1 MKKQLIINADDF
13 GIHLAV
19 NEAVRKAAT
28 EGILTS
34 TSLMAGGDA
43 FDEAVEMARSMPS
56 LGIGI
61 HLTLVG
67 GIKPV
72 LPPSEV
78 PSLTWDNG
86 VFCHDYGKLIVRDLE
101 GKISLSEVYAEWDAQ
116 IQKIMNT
123 GLPVTHMDGHQ
134 HMHMWPHFYPIA
146 RDLAKK
152 YHISCMRVPDEDVL
166 YGMKDGHIIRWA
178 AKNGLSLLS
187 RMHRPDLKKNHI
199 RTNDHFFG
207 MLYGGHLSPE
217 RFAKFILQTKPG
229 ITEIMCHPSADT
241 RAMEDTFHWGYHGED
256 ELAGLL
262 ADINRE
268 LIEKKQ
274 ISLIDVYKRQGSC
287 IPVLPGSTGRYYC
300 AGKQR
305 GD

>member
-13 GIHLAV
+13 GIHPVV

-43 FDEAVEMARSMPS
+43 FDEAVEMARSMSS

-67 GIKPV
+67 GIKSV

-101 GKISLSEVYAEWDAQ
+101 GKILLSEVYAEWDAQ

-166 YGMKDGHIIRWA
+166 FGMKDGHIIRWA

-268 LIEKKQ
+268 LIAKKQ
-274 ISLIDVYKRQGSC
+274 ISLISYRDVREE
-287 IPVLPGSTGRYYC
+287 
-300 AGKQR
+300 
-305 GD
+305 

>member
-13 GIHLAV
+13 GIHPAV

-43 FDEAVEMARSMPS
+43 FDEAIEMARSMLS

-123 GLPVTHMDGHQ
+123 GLPITHMDGHQ

-166 YGMKDGHIIRWA
+166 FGMKDGHIIRWA

-229 ITEIMCHPSADT
+229 ITEIMCHPSSDT
-241 RAMEDTFHWGYHGED
+241 RAMENTFHWGYHGED

-268 LIEKKQ
+268 LIAKKQ
-274 ISLIDVYKRQGSC
+274 ISLISYRDVREE
-287 IPVLPGSTGRYYC
+287 
-300 AGKQR
+300 
-305 GD
+305 

>member
-13 GIHLAV
+13 GIHPAV

-56 LGIGI
+56 LGIGV

-134 HMHMWPHFYPIA
+134 HMHMWPHFYPIV

-152 YHISCMRVPDEDVL
+152 YHVSCMRVPDEDVL
-166 YGMKDGHIIRWA
+166 FGMKDGHIIRWA

-268 LIEKKQ
+268 LIAKKQ
-274 ISLIDVYKRQGSC
+274 ISLISYRDVREE
-287 IPVLPGSTGRYYC
+287 
-300 AGKQR
+300 
-305 GD
+305 

>member
-13 GIHLAV
+13 GIHPAV

-67 GIKPV
+67 GIKSV

-101 GKISLSEVYAEWDAQ
+101 GKILLSEVYAEWDAQ

-166 YGMKDGHIIRWA
+166 FGMKDGPIIRWA

-256 ELAGLL
+256 ELAGLV
-262 ADINRE
+262 ADMNRE
-268 LIEKKQ
+268 
-274 ISLIDVYKRQGSC
+274 
-287 IPVLPGSTGRYYC
+287 
-300 AGKQR
+300 
-305 GD
+305 

>member
-13 GIHLAV
+13 GIHPAV

-67 GIKPV
+67 GIKSV

-86 VFCHDYGKLIVRDLE
+86 VSCHDYGKLIVRDLE
-101 GKISLSEVYAEWDAQ
+101 GKILLSEVYAEWDAQ

-166 YGMKDGHIIRWA
+166 FGMKDGHIIRWA

-268 LIEKKQ
+268 LIAKKQ
-274 ISLIDVYKRQGSC
+274 ISLISYRDVREE
-287 IPVLPGSTGRYYC
+287 
-300 AGKQR
+300 
-305 GD
+305 

>member
-13 GIHLAV
+13 GIHPAV

-166 YGMKDGHIIRWA
+166 FGMKDGHIIRWA

-207 MLYGGHLSPE
+207 MIYGGHLSPE

-274 ISLIDVYKRQGSC
+274 ISLISYRDVREE
-287 IPVLPGSTGRYYC
+287 
-300 AGKQR
+300 
-305 GD
+305 

>member
-13 GIHLAV
+13 GIHPAV

-166 YGMKDGHIIRWA
+166 FGMKDGHIIRWA

-187 RMHRPDLKKNHI
+187 RMHRPDLEKNHI

-274 ISLIDVYKRQGSC
+274 ISLISYRDVREE
-287 IPVLPGSTGRYYC
+287 
-300 AGKQR
+300 
-305 GD
+305 

>member
-13 GIHLAV
+13 GIHPAV
-19 NEAVRKAAT
+19 NAAVRKAAT

-67 GIKPV
+67 GIKSV

-152 YHISCMRVPDEDVL
+152 YHISCMRVPEEDVL
-166 YGMKDGHIIRWA
+166 FGMKDGHIIRWA

-217 RFAKFILQTKPG
+217 RFAKFILQTRPG

-274 ISLIDVYKRQGSC
+274 ISLISYRDVREE
-287 IPVLPGSTGRYYC
+287 
-300 AGKQR
+300 
-305 GD
+305 

>member
-1 MKKQLIINADDF
+1 MKKQIIINADDF
-13 GIHLAV
+13 GIHPAV

-67 GIKPV
+67 GIKSV

-101 GKISLSEVYAEWDAQ
+101 GKILLSEVYAEWDAQ

-166 YGMKDGHIIRWA
+166 FGMKDGHIIRWA

-268 LIEKKQ
+268 LIAKKQ
-274 ISLIDVYKRQGSC
+274 ISLISYRDVREE
-287 IPVLPGSTGRYYC
+287 
-300 AGKQR
+300 
-305 GD
+305 

>member
-13 GIHLAV
+13 GIHPAV

-78 PSLTWDNG
+78 SSLTWDNG

-166 YGMKDGHIIRWA
+166 FGMKDGHIIRWA

-217 RFAKFILQTKPG
+217 RFAKFIMQTKPG

-274 ISLIDVYKRQGSC
+274 ISLISYRDVREE
-287 IPVLPGSTGRYYC
+287 
-300 AGKQR
+300 
-305 GD
+305 

>member
-13 GIHLAV
+13 GIHPAV

-101 GKISLSEVYAEWDAQ
+101 GKILLSEVYAEWDAQ

-166 YGMKDGHIIRWA
+166 FGMKEGHIIRWA

-217 RFAKFILQTKPG
+217 RFAEFILQTKPG

-268 LIEKKQ
+268 LIAKKQ
-274 ISLIDVYKRQGSC
+274 ISLISYRDVREE
-287 IPVLPGSTGRYYC
+287 
-300 AGKQR
+300 
-305 GD
+305 

>member
-13 GIHLAV
+13 GIHPAV

-56 LGIGI
+56 LGIGV

-166 YGMKDGHIIRWA
+166 FGMKDGHIIRWA

-217 RFAKFILQTKPG
+217 RFAEFILQTKPG

-241 RAMEDTFHWGYHGED
+241 RAMEDTFHWGYYGED

-268 LIEKKQ
+268 LIAKKQ
-274 ISLIDVYKRQGSC
+274 ISLISYRDVREE
-287 IPVLPGSTGRYYC
+287 
-300 AGKQR
+300 
-305 GD
+305 

>member
-13 GIHLAV
+13 GIHPAV

-61 HLTLVG
+61 HHTLVG

-166 YGMKDGHIIRWA
+166 FGMKDGHIIRWA

-187 RMHRPDLKKNHI
+187 RMHRSDLKKNHV

-217 RFAKFILQTKPG
+217 RFAKFILQTRPG

-256 ELAGLL
+256 ELTGLL

-274 ISLIDVYKRQGSC
+274 ISLISYRDVREE
-287 IPVLPGSTGRYYC
+287 
-300 AGKQR
+300 
-305 GD
+305 

>member
-13 GIHLAV
+13 GIHPAV

-166 YGMKDGHIIRWA
+166 FGMKDGHIIRWA

-207 MLYGGHLSPE
+207 MLYGGHLNPE

-274 ISLIDVYKRQGSC
+274 ISLISYRDVREE
-287 IPVLPGSTGRYYC
+287 
-300 AGKQR
+300 
-305 GD
+305 

>member
-13 GIHLAV
+13 GIHPA
-19 NEAVRKAAT
+19 EMKPCVRRLQKEFSPAHRLWP
-28 EGILTS
+28 EGMP
-34 TSLMAGGDA
+34 LMK
-43 FDEAVEMARSMPS
+43 

-166 YGMKDGHIIRWA
+166 FGMKDGHIIRWA

-274 ISLIDVYKRQGSC
+274 ISLISYRDVREE
-287 IPVLPGSTGRYYC
+287 
-300 AGKQR
+300 
-305 GD
+305 

>member
-13 GIHLAV
+13 GIHPAV

-123 GLPVTHMDGHQ
+123 GLLVTHMDGHQ

-166 YGMKDGHIIRWA
+166 FGMKDGHIIRWA

-217 RFAKFILQTKPG
+217 RFAKFILQTRPG

-274 ISLIDVYKRQGSC
+274 ISLISYRDVREE
-287 IPVLPGSTGRYYC
+287 
-300 AGKQR
+300 
-305 GD
+305 

>member
-13 GIHLAV
+13 GIHPAV

-123 GLPVTHMDGHQ
+123 GLPITHMDGHQ

-166 YGMKDGHIIRWA
+166 FGMKDGHIIRWA

-241 RAMEDTFHWGYHGED
+241 RAMENTFHWGYHGED

-268 LIEKKQ
+268 LIAKKQ
-274 ISLIDVYKRQGSC
+274 ISLISYRDVREE
-287 IPVLPGSTGRYYC
+287 
-300 AGKQR
+300 
-305 GD
+305 

>member
-13 GIHLAV
+13 GIHPAV

-166 YGMKDGHIIRWA
+166 FGMKDGHIIRWA

-268 LIEKKQ
+268 LIAKKQ
-274 ISLIDVYKRQGSC
+274 ISLISYRDVREE
-287 IPVLPGSTGRYYC
+287 
-300 AGKQR
+300 
-305 GD
+305 

>member
-13 GIHLAV
+13 GIHPAV
-19 NEAVRKAAT
+19 NEAVHKAAT

-43 FDEAVEMARSMPS
+43 FNEAVEMARSMPS

-166 YGMKDGHIIRWA
+166 FGMKDGHIIRWA

-274 ISLIDVYKRQGSC
+274 ISLISYRDVREE
-287 IPVLPGSTGRYYC
+287 
-300 AGKQR
+300 
-305 GD
+305 

>member
-13 GIHLAV
+13 GIHPAV
-19 NEAVRKAAT
+19 NEAVHKAAT

-166 YGMKDGHIIRWA
+166 FGMKDGHIIRWA

-187 RMHRPDLKKNHI
+187 RMHRPDLKKNRI

-274 ISLIDVYKRQGSC
+274 ISLISYRDVREE
-287 IPVLPGSTGRYYC
+287 
-300 AGKQR
+300 
-305 GD
+305 

>member
-13 GIHLAV
+13 GIHPAV

-43 FDEAVEMARSMPS
+43 FDEAFEMARSMPS

-166 YGMKDGHIIRWA
+166 FGMKDGHIIRWA

-268 LIEKKQ
+268 LIVKKQ
-274 ISLIDVYKRQGSC
+274 ISLISYRDVREE
-287 IPVLPGSTGRYYC
+287 
-300 AGKQR
+300 
-305 GD
+305 

>member
-13 GIHLAV
+13 GIHPAV

-43 FDEAVEMARSMPS
+43 FNEAVEMARSMPS

-166 YGMKDGHIIRWA
+166 FGMKDGHIIRWA

-229 ITEIMCHPSADT
+229 ITEIMCNPSADT

-274 ISLIDVYKRQGSC
+274 IILISYRDVREE
-287 IPVLPGSTGRYYC
+287 
-300 AGKQR
+300 
-305 GD
+305 

>member
-1 MKKQLIINADDF
+1 MRKQLIINADDF
-13 GIHLAV
+13 GIHPAV

-101 GKISLSEVYAEWDAQ
+101 GKISLSEVYAEWYAQ

-166 YGMKDGHIIRWA
+166 FGMKDGHIIRWA

-274 ISLIDVYKRQGSC
+274 ISLISYRDVREE
-287 IPVLPGSTGRYYC
+287 
-300 AGKQR
+300 
-305 GD
+305 

>member
-13 GIHLAV
+13 GIHPAV

-86 VFCHDYGKLIVRDLE
+86 VFCHDYGKLIVRDME

-166 YGMKDGHIIRWA
+166 FGMKDGHIIRWA

-207 MLYGGHLSPE
+207 MLYGGHLNPE

-274 ISLIDVYKRQGSC
+274 ISLISYRDVREE
-287 IPVLPGSTGRYYC
+287 
-300 AGKQR
+300 
-305 GD
+305 

>member
-13 GIHLAV
+13 GIHPAV

-34 TSLMAGGDA
+34 TSLMAGGYA

-166 YGMKDGHIIRWA
+166 FGMKDGHIIRWA

-274 ISLIDVYKRQGSC
+274 ISLISYRDVREE
-287 IPVLPGSTGRYYC
+287 
-300 AGKQR
+300 
-305 GD
+305 

>member
-13 GIHLAV
+13 GIHPAV

-134 HMHMWPHFYPIA
+134 HIHMWPHFYPIA

-166 YGMKDGHIIRWA
+166 FGMKDGHIIRWA

-274 ISLIDVYKRQGSC
+274 ISLISYRDVREE
-287 IPVLPGSTGRYYC
+287 
-300 AGKQR
+300 
-305 GD
+305 

>member
-13 GIHLAV
+13 GIHPAV
-19 NEAVRKAAT
+19 NEAVHKAAT

-146 RDLAKK
+146 KDLAKK

-166 YGMKDGHIIRWA
+166 FGMKDGHIIRWA

-217 RFAKFILQTKPG
+217 RFAEFILQTKPG

-274 ISLIDVYKRQGSC
+274 ISLISYRDVREE
-287 IPVLPGSTGRYYC
+287 
-300 AGKQR
+300 
-305 GD
+305 

>member
-13 GIHLAV
+13 GIHPAV
-19 NEAVRKAAT
+19 NEAVHKAAT

-61 HLTLVG
+61 HLTLVE

-166 YGMKDGHIIRWA
+166 FGMKDGHIIRWA

-229 ITEIMCHPSADT
+229 ITEIMCHPSSDT

-274 ISLIDVYKRQGSC
+274 ISLISYRDVREE
-287 IPVLPGSTGRYYC
+287 
-300 AGKQR
+300 
-305 GD
+305 

>member
-13 GIHLAV
+13 GIHPAV

-101 GKISLSEVYAEWDAQ
+101 GKISISEVYAEWDAQ

-166 YGMKDGHIIRWA
+166 FGMKDGHIIRWA

-187 RMHRPDLKKNHI
+187 RMHRSDLKKNHI

-217 RFAKFILQTKPG
+217 RFAKFILQTRPG

-274 ISLIDVYKRQGSC
+274 ISLISYRDVREE
-287 IPVLPGSTGRYYC
+287 
-300 AGKQR
+300 
-305 GD
+305 

>member
-13 GIHLAV
+13 GIHPAV

-67 GIKPV
+67 GIKSV

-101 GKISLSEVYAEWDAQ
+101 GKILLSEVYAEWDAQ

-152 YHISCMRVPDEDVL
+152 YHISCMGVPDEDVL
-166 YGMKDGHIIRWA
+166 FGMKDGHIIRWA

-268 LIEKKQ
+268 LIAKKQ
-274 ISLIDVYKRQGSC
+274 ISLISYRDVREE
-287 IPVLPGSTGRYYC
+287 
-300 AGKQR
+300 
-305 GD
+305 

>member
-13 GIHLAV
+13 GIHPAV

-116 IQKIMNT
+116 IQRIMNT

-166 YGMKDGHIIRWA
+166 FGMKDGHIIRWA

-187 RMHRPDLKKNHI
+187 RMHRSDLKKNHI

-217 RFAKFILQTKPG
+217 RFAKFILQTRPG

-274 ISLIDVYKRQGSC
+274 ISLISYREVREE
-287 IPVLPGSTGRYYC
+287 
-300 AGKQR
+300 
-305 GD
+305 

>member
-13 GIHLAV
+13 GIHPAV

-67 GIKPV
+67 GIKSV

-101 GKISLSEVYAEWDAQ
+101 GKILLSEVYAEWDAQ

-166 YGMKDGHIIRWA
+166 FGMKDGHIIRWA

-268 LIEKKQ
+268 LIAKKQ
-274 ISLIDVYKRQGSC
+274 ISLISYRDVREE
-287 IPVLPGSTGRYYC
+287 
-300 AGKQR
+300 
-305 GD
+305 

>member
-13 GIHLAV
+13 GIHPAV

-56 LGIGI
+56 LGIGV

-166 YGMKDGHIIRWA
+166 FGMKDGHIIRWA

-217 RFAKFILQTKPG
+217 RFAEFILQTKPG

-268 LIEKKQ
+268 LIAKKQ
-274 ISLIDVYKRQGSC
+274 ISLISYRDVREE
-287 IPVLPGSTGRYYC
+287 
-300 AGKQR
+300 
-305 GD
+305 

>member
-13 GIHLAV
+13 GIHPAV

-166 YGMKDGHIIRWA
+166 FVMKDGHIIRWA

-274 ISLIDVYKRQGSC
+274 ISLISYRDVREE
-287 IPVLPGSTGRYYC
+287 
-300 AGKQR
+300 
-305 GD
+305 

>member
-13 GIHLAV
+13 GIHPAV

-166 YGMKDGHIIRWA
+166 FGMKDGHIIRWA

-274 ISLIDVYKRQGSC
+274 ISLISYRDVRE
-287 IPVLPGSTGRYYC
+287 V
-300 AGKQR
+300 
-305 GD
+305 

>member
-13 GIHLAV
+13 GIHPAV
-19 NEAVRKAAT
+19 NEAVRRAAT

-166 YGMKDGHIIRWA
+166 FGMKDGHIIRWA

-207 MLYGGHLSPE
+207 MLYGGHLSPK

-274 ISLIDVYKRQGSC
+274 ISLISYRDVREE
-287 IPVLPGSTGRYYC
+287 
-300 AGKQR
+300 
-305 GD
+305 

>member
-13 GIHLAV
+13 GIHPAV
-19 NEAVRKAAT
+19 NEAVHKAAT

-166 YGMKDGHIIRWA
+166 FGMKDGHIIRWA

-262 ADINRE
+262 ADVNRE

-274 ISLIDVYKRQGSC
+274 ISLISYRDVREE
-287 IPVLPGSTGRYYC
+287 
-300 AGKQR
+300 
-305 GD
+305 

>member
-13 GIHLAV
+13 GIHPAV

-166 YGMKDGHIIRWA
+166 FGMKDGHIIRWA

-187 RMHRPDLKKNHI
+187 RMHRLDLKKNHI

-217 RFAKFILQTKPG
+217 RFAKFILRTKPG

-268 LIEKKQ
+268 LIAKKQ
-274 ISLIDVYKRQGSC
+274 ISLISYRDVREE
-287 IPVLPGSTGRYYC
+287 
-300 AGKQR
+300 
-305 GD
+305 

>member
-1 MKKQLIINADDF
+1 MKKQLVINADDF
-13 GIHLAV
+13 GIHPAV
-19 NEAVRKAAT
+19 NEAVHKAAT

-166 YGMKDGHIIRWA
+166 FGMKDGHIIRWA

-274 ISLIDVYKRQGSC
+274 ISLISYRDVREE
-287 IPVLPGSTGRYYC
+287 
-300 AGKQR
+300 
-305 GD
+305 